1 MATKR
6 TRTGALE
13 KYRLLGGGVK
23 LTKKLLFSLEE
34 HHLILTTCGNM
45 VEEKVAPSH
54 ARDAQWQRFRKS
66 GHAQRNC
73 MIFDTSKPCNPTEMG
88 GVLLFGKGVIG
99 VSS

>member
-1 MATKR
+1 M
-6 TRTGALE
+6 E

-45 VEEKVAPSH
+45 VEKKITPLHRRE
-54 ARDAQWQRFRKS
+54 AQWLWFKNA

-73 MIFDTSKPCNPTEMG
+73 MIFDTSKPCNPKETG